1 MIQSHIGG
9 VGKIFAVFVLI
20 SSHTPAAFVLRNF
33 TKLTWRTGAEDVSRR
48 RLIIPERAKLAGIWS
63 LSNGIASIV
72 LHKLTILISQV
83 PSAQNPAAQDD
94 SRNGSRQWRELYW
107 LTKNRN
113 ARFLIFFGV
122 NPGWTWKP
130 RTAMRLAKYF
140 MLDSGMLLRLGVL
153 ATARHYRT
161 NGIYPFHVL

>member
-20 SSHTPAAFVLRNF
+20 SSHTPATFVLRNF
-33 TKLTWRTGAEDVSRR
+33 TKLTWRTGAEDVSSR
-48 RLIIPERAKLAGIWS
+48 RLRS

-94 SRNGSRQWRELYW
+94 SRNGSRQWWELYW

-140 MLDSGMLLRLGVL
+140 MLDNGMLLRLGVFL

>member
-1 MIQSHIGG
+1 MIQSHTGG

-48 RLIIPERAKLAGIWS
+48 RLIIPERAKLARIWS
-63 LSNGIASIV
+63 LLNGIASIV

-94 SRNGSRQWRELYW
+94 SRNGSRQWW
-107 LTKNRN
+107 
-113 ARFLIFFGV
+113 G
-122 NPGWTWKP
+122 
-130 RTAMRLAKYF
+130 
-140 MLDSGMLLRLGVL
+140 SVL
-153 ATARHYRT
+153 AYQKSQRPIFDFLLASILDGRGSLARRCDWQST
-161 NGIYPFHVL
+161 SCWITVCF